1 MCHAIVMSTAESLD
15 PGLFSRL
22 VDNLYVEAM
31 VMADEARSY
40 FDRQGLEDKEELD
53 VIGRLSFTC
62 ESLKV
67 TTRLMHV
74 IAWLLTQKAWR
85 RGEIPAEAL
94 NETRY
99 RLGQAAS
106 SDTAALSLMP
116 PPAQE
121 LVTGSEAL
129 YERVRRLQESMVSAR
144 THALPDGSE
153 ASPPTTGPGPA
164 RDLLARLERAF

>member
-40 FDRQGLEDKEELD
+40 FDRQGLQDKEELD

-85 RGEIPAEAL
+85 RGEIPDEAL

-99 RLGQAAS
+99 RLGQATSTDA
-106 SDTAALSLMP
+106 DVLAVMP
-116 PPAQE
+116 PPSRD

-129 YERVRRLQESMVSAR
+129 YERVRRLQESMVRAR
-144 THALPDGSE
+144 THVLQDGAEAALPT
-153 ASPPTTGPGPA
+153 AGPGPA